1 MAEGTIRNKASTF
14 VSQIGED
21 ASVQRDI
28 EKAVQ
33 YKLALQKKAEKELAE
48 YRDKLTKN
56 SDKQSAAQ
64 RQKNAEKYLKEEKK
78 RAEKNAKDL
87 DAYQKELAK
96 ARAKEELEEQKK
108 NENALKR
115 IREKNAKEL
124 GEKFGDSYAGKAAKV
139 LSNAISSSIDK
150 YVSVYSKYMSSINAR
165 LQGAGLGYD
174 AINKTILKNAA
185 ASPYY
190 KYTDV
195 INNLNSL
202 VQAGIADNVV
212 QRAFLATISDKIAT
226 TFNAAESSLL
236 EIIRIQQRDS
246 TAARLGMEAELTQL
260 FNNYFSDTSYLSNT
274 FDSVQATLV
283 GLSSQYGTEQSIEL
297 EYMIQKWLGSLGSVG
312 VSSSTLQTIASGI
325 GALGTGDVDT
335 LSSNSA
341 LQNLLVMASNYAGL
355 PYGEML
361 SGGVNAY
368 DINSLLAGV
377 VEYIQSIASTQNN
390 VVKAQYAQLF
400 GLSVADINAFKNIS
414 KNTIDELYKSG
425 MTYSDTLNE
434 LNDQL
439 SHVSG
444 RMHLSEKIDNV
455 LDNAL
460 AAIGINLANNA
471 ASYGIYKAADML
483 EKLTGGIELP
493 FVTALGTGMDLNMSL
508 EGLVKAGVI
517 GFSTIGALTSALSSL
532 SSGGGMSLAN
542 WELELDKGS
551 GFQMY
556 DAADRLVQST
566 SSTRVISSGGGTG
579 MQKQL
584 ASIQEESGE
593 KITGTKKA
601 DADVMI
607 EILKY
612 LKSYFEGGGSTSSP
626 LRVMQVASDI
636 TPFGGMQQ

>member
-1 MAEGTIRNKASTF
+1 MAEGTIRNKTSTF
-14 VSQIGED
+14 VSQMGED
-21 ASVQRDI
+21 TSMQRDI

-33 YKLALQKKAEKELAE
+33 YKLALQKKAEKELAD
-48 YRDKLTKN
+48 YREKLTKN
-56 SDKQSAAQ
+56 SDKKSAAQ
-64 RQKNAEKYLKEEKK
+64 KQKDAEKYLREEKK

-108 NENALKR
+108 NEDALKR

-124 GEKFGDSYAGKAAKV
+124 GEKFGDTYAGKAAKV
-139 LSNAISSSIDK
+139 LSNAISGSIDK
-150 YVSVYSKYMSSINAR
+150 YVSVYSKYMSSVNAR
-165 LQGAGLGYD
+165 LQGAGLSYE

-202 VQAGIADNVV
+202 VEAGIADNVV

-226 TFNAAESSLL
+226 TFDAAQSSLL
-236 EIIRIQQRDS
+236 EIVRIQQRDS

-260 FNNYFSDTSYLSNT
+260 FNNYFSDTSYLSTT
-274 FDSVQATLV
+274 FDSVQAALV
-283 GLSSQYGTEQSIEL
+283 GLSSQYSTEQSIEL

-312 VSSSTLQTIASGI
+312 VSSSTLQTLASGI
-325 GALGTGDVDT
+325 GALGTGDIDT
-335 LSSNSA
+335 LTSNSA
-341 LQNLLVMASNYAGL
+341 LQNLLVMASNYMGL
-355 PYGEML
+355 PYGELL
-361 SGGVNAY
+361 SGGINAY
-368 DINSLLAGV
+368 DVNTLLAGV
-377 VEYIQSIASTQNN
+377 IEYIQSIAGTQNN

-414 KNTIDELYKSG
+414 KTTIDELYKSG
-425 MTYSDTLNE
+425 MTYKDTLDE

-439 SHVSG
+439 GQVSG
-444 RMHLSEKIDNV
+444 RMHISEKIDNV

-493 FVTALGTGMDLNMSL
+493 FITAFGSGMDLNMSL

-517 GFSTIGALTSALSSL
+517 GFSTIGALANAISSI
-532 SSGGGMSLAN
+532 SSGGGLSLAN
-542 WELELDKGS
+542 WEVDLDKGS

-556 DAADRLVQST
+556 DATDRLIQST
-566 SSTRVISSGGGTG
+566 SATRVISSGGGTG

-593 KITGTKKA
+593 KITGTKK
-601 DADVMI
+601 DDTDVII
-607 EILKY
+607 EALKY
-612 LKSYFEGGGSTSSP
+612 LKSYFESGGSTSNP
-626 LRVMQVASDI
+626 LRVVQIASDT
-636 TPFGGMQQ
+636 TPFGGMQ

>member
-1 MAEGTIRNKASTF
+1 
-14 VSQIGED
+14 
-21 ASVQRDI
+21 
-28 EKAVQ
+28 
-33 YKLALQKKAEKELAE
+33 
-48 YRDKLTKN
+48 
-56 SDKQSAAQ
+56 
-64 RQKNAEKYLKEEKK
+64 
-78 RAEKNAKDL
+78 
-87 DAYQKELAK
+87 
-96 ARAKEELEEQKK
+96 
-108 NENALKR
+108 
-115 IREKNAKEL
+115 
-124 GEKFGDSYAGKAAKV
+124 
-139 LSNAISSSIDK
+139 
-150 YVSVYSKYMSSINAR
+150 MSSINAR
-165 LQGAGLGYD
+165 LQGTGLGYD

-212 QRAFLATISDKIAT
+212 QRAFLATIADKIAT
-226 TFNAAESSLL
+226 TFDAAQSSLL

-274 FDSVQATLV
+274 FDSVQAALV
-283 GLSSQYGTEQSIEL
+283 GLSSQYGAEQSIEL

-439 SHVSG
+439 SQVSG

-460 AAIGINLANNA
+460 AAIGVNLANNA

-483 EKLTGGIELP
+483 E
-493 FVTALGTGMDLNMSL
+493 N
-508 EGLVKAGVI
+508 
-517 GFSTIGALTSALSSL
+517 
-532 SSGGGMSLAN
+532 
-542 WELELDKGS
+542 
-551 GFQMY
+551 
-556 DAADRLVQST
+556 
-566 SSTRVISSGGGTG
+566 
-579 MQKQL
+579 
-584 ASIQEESGE
+584 
-593 KITGTKKA
+593 
-601 DADVMI
+601 
-607 EILKY
+607 
-612 LKSYFEGGGSTSSP
+612 
-626 LRVMQVASDI
+626 
-636 TPFGGMQQ
+636 